1 MRSVFERRLI
11 AGAVGAAIALGGA
24 AARADGGTID
34 PTYGRIAGDL
44 TVVVGAGAVVA
55 PRGPRAEGELRLR
68 YLESAGV
75 FATYE
80 DAAIFGSAAE
90 PERVL
95 VTGLELRP
103 FFFFRW
109 LQGRESSRAGLDLVV
124 DSIGLEVGA
133 TFAQPRGDAF
143 ASSPGVQA
151 GLGLEVPL
159 FATATGLWLGV
170 HGGVR
175 WSDDALA
182 SGVVRGAD
190 DRAAYLA
197 FTLSWHQV
205 VVTHLVDVGDRA
217 PR

>member
-1 MRSVFERRLI
+1 VI
-11 AGAVGAAIALGGA
+11 
-24 AARADGGTID
+24 
-34 PTYGRIAGDL
+34 
-44 TVVVGAGAVVA
+44 A

-75 FATYE
+75 FAAYE
-80 DAAIFGSAAE
+80 DGAILGSAAE

-95 VTGLELRP
+95 VAGVELRP
-103 FFFFRW
+103 LFFFRW
-109 LQGRESSRAGLDLVV
+109 LQGRETSRAGLDLVV

-133 TFAQPRGDAF
+133 TFAQPRGDSF
-143 ASSPGVQA
+143 ASSPGVQV

-159 FATATGLWLGV
+159 FATATGPWLGV
-170 HGGVR
+170 HGGLR

-182 SGVVRGAD
+182 YGVVRGAD

-197 FTLSWHQV
+197 VTLSWHQV
-205 VVTHLVDVGDRA
+205 LVTHLVDVGDRA